1 MKIKFFLYLFFL
13 SYSSS
18 SYSTNIKVLDMQIL
32 INNSEILKL
41 LYSEIEN
48 DQKNFVNKF
57 QFEERELENKLSD
70 INQLK
75 LILNNEEIDKEIN
88 NYNDLLNNFTKRVK
102 NFNLHYDNQ
111 ITSLKNKIIN
121 EIIDILKEYSLQN
134 QVDLILD
141 SNHYIL
147 SSDSINITDLVL
159 VKLNKVNIESKFE
172 KYK

>member
-1 MKIKFFLYLFFL
+1 
-13 SYSSS
+13 
-18 SYSTNIKVLDMQIL
+18 MQIL

-141 SNHYIL
+141 SNNYIL